1 MNISR
6 GILKS
11 AKMAKVPAK
20 PLLAIVGSTGTG
32 KSDVCLINL
41 GLFKNQDMDPGY

>member
-1 MNISR
+1 
-6 GILKS
+6 
-11 AKMAKVPAK
+11 MAKAPVK

-41 GLFKNQDMDPGY
+41 ELFRNQDMDLGDRVLINLGSWP